1 MKVKY
6 GYKKMLGVNYEYLKK
21 NLGGLRMIDASKKGW
36 IEGWR
41 VEINWRNLIG

>member
-21 NLGGLRMIDASKKGW
+21 NLGGLRMMGASKKGW
-36 IEGWR
+36 IGGWR
-41 VEINWRNLIG
+41 VEMS